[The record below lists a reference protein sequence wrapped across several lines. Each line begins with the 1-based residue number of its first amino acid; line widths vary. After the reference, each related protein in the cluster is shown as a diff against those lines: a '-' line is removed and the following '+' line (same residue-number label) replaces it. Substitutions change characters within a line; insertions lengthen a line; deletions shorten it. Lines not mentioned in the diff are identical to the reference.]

1 MSEFYEQVKERFIR
15 YVKVDTQSQAGS
27 STAPS
32 TMKQKNLGRMLR
44 DELIS
49 LGVTDA
55 ELTEEGL
62 VYASIPSTMPDGTG
76 LSIGFVAHMD
86 TSPDA
91 DGTDVK
97 PWVFEKYPGGDVMLN
112 KEQNIL
118 MREDD
123 YPTLRK
129 YVGEDL
135 VFTDGT
141 TLLGGD
147 DKAAV
152 ASIMTMAEFFCRH
165 PEIPHGPI
173 KLCFTPDEEIG
184 MGASGFDVKGFGA
197 DFAYTVDGGD
207 ITDYE
212 YETFNAAKATVT
224 IHGFSIHPGTAKD
237 KMKNAILM
245 AGEYNALLPAL
256 EIPGHTE
263 GYEGFFHLQEMH
275 GTVEKA
281 DMIYIVRD
289 HSMERFQERK
299 AMMEKAAAE
308 IDRRYGAHTAEVEL
322 QDQYYNMHEVLKDH
336 MEILELAEQ
345 AMKAAGIAAPTHS
358 PIRGGTD
365 GSVLTYM
372 GLPCPNLPSAGHNA
386 HGRFEYAP
394 VESLKTGV
402 RIIRELLSPALVES
416 VILKKKG

>member
-165 PEIPHGPI
+165 PEIPHGSI
-173 KLCFTPDEEIG
+173 KLCFTPDEEI
-184 MGASGFDVKGFGA
+184 ARSTENFSVERFGA
-197 DFAYTVDGGD
+197 D
-207 ITDYE
+207 
-212 YETFNAAKATVT
+212 
-224 IHGFSIHPGTAKD
+224 
-237 KMKNAILM
+237 
-245 AGEYNALLPAL
+245 
-256 EIPGHTE
+256 
-263 GYEGFFHLQEMH
+263 
-275 GTVEKA
+275 
-281 DMIYIVRD
+281 
-289 HSMERFQERK
+289 
-299 AMMEKAAAE
+299 
-308 IDRRYGAHTAEVEL
+308 
-322 QDQYYNMHEVLKDH
+322 
-336 MEILELAEQ
+336 LA
-345 AMKAAGIAAPTHS
+345 
-358 PIRGGTD
+358 
-365 GSVLTYM
+365 
-372 GLPCPNLPSAGHNA
+372 
-386 HGRFEYAP
+386 
-394 VESLKTGV
+394 
-402 RIIRELLSPALVES
+402 
-416 VILKKKG
+416 

>member
-147 DKAAV
+147 DKAVV

-165 PEIPHGPI
+165 PESPHGPI
-173 KLCFTPDEEIG
+173 KLCFTPDEEI
-184 MGASGFDVKGFGA
+184 ARSTENFSVERFGA
-197 DFAYTVDGGD
+197 DLAYTMDGDALGGLV
-207 ITDYE
+207 
-212 YETFNAAKATVT
+212 YETFNGAEAQLT
-224 IHGFSIHPGTAKD
+224 IHGLSVHPGTAKGI
-237 KMKNAILM
+237 MKNAVEIGGEFM
-245 AGEYNALLPAL
+245 AMLPAL
-256 EIPGHTE
+256 ERPQFTE
-263 GYEGFFHLQEMH
+263 GREGYFHPFVFE
-275 GTVEKA
+275 GTVEKT
-281 DMIYIVRD
+281 YIRCLVRD
-289 HSMERFQERK
+289 HELDRYEERK
-299 AMMEKAAAE
+299 AYVISCVEE
-308 IDRRYGAHTAEVEL
+308 LNRRYGEGTVEL
-322 QDQYYNMHEVLKDH
+322 KWDSIYYSMREVIKKGPFMIDYCR
-336 MEILELAEQ
+336 Q
-345 AMKAAGIAAPTHS
+345 AMKECGVEPFEIAM
-358 PIRGGTD
+358 RGGTD
-365 GSVLTYM
+365 GSWISQM
-372 GLPCPNLPSAGHNA
+372 GLPCPNITAGYENA
-386 HGRFEYAP
+386 HGRFEFVSIQAMAKNVEILIRLLKLYAAHK
-394 VESLKTGV
+394 E
-402 RIIRELLSPALVES
+402 
-416 VILKKKG
+416 

>member
-1 MSEFYEQVKERFIR
+1 
-15 YVKVDTQSQAGS
+15 
-27 STAPS
+27 
-32 TMKQKNLGRMLR
+32 MLR

-173 KLCFTPDEEIG
+173 KLCFTPDEEI
-184 MGASGFDVKGFGA
+184 ARS
-197 DFAYTVDGGD
+197 
-207 ITDYE
+207 
-212 YETFNAAKATVT
+212 
-224 IHGFSIHPGTAKD
+224 
-237 KMKNAILM
+237 
-245 AGEYNALLPAL
+245 
-256 EIPGHTE
+256 TE
-263 GYEGFFHLQEMH
+263 NFQRRAFWGRSC
-275 GTVEKA
+275 
-281 DMIYIVRD
+281 IY
-289 HSMERFQERK
+289 
-299 AMMEKAAAE
+299 
-308 IDRRYGAHTAEVEL
+308 
-322 QDQYYNMHEVLKDH
+322 
-336 MEILELAEQ
+336 
-345 AMKAAGIAAPTHS
+345 
-358 PIRGGTD
+358 
-365 GSVLTYM
+365 
-372 GLPCPNLPSAGHNA
+372 
-386 HGRFEYAP
+386 HGRRRP
-394 VESLKTGV
+394 GRSGV
-402 RIIRELLSPALVES
+402 
-416 VILKKKG
+416 

>member
-1 MSEFYEQVKERFIR
+1 MSQVVDRFLQ
-15 YVKVDTQSQAGS
+15 YVSFDTQSEEGAAKQPSTDKQWELARLLKQELEELGAEQVRLSEYGYIYAEIPSNLPEDQAGKVP
-27 STAPS
+27 A
-32 TMKQKNLGRMLR
+32 LGF
-44 DELIS
+44 IS
-49 LGVTDA
+49 
-55 ELTEEGL
+55 
-62 VYASIPSTMPDGTG
+62 
-76 LSIGFVAHMD
+76 HMD
-86 TSPDA
+86 TAPA
-91 DGTDVK
+91 LTGCNVK
-97 PWVFEKYPGGDVMLN
+97 PQVVKNYDGHDICLNAEK
-112 KEQNIL
+112 QIT
-118 MREDD
+118 MRISEFPFLER
-123 YPTLRK
+123 YK
-129 YVGEDL
+129 GQDL
-135 VFTDGT
+135 ITTDGT
-141 TLLGGD
+141 TLLGAD
-147 DKAAV
+147 DKAGV
-152 ASIMTMAEFFCRH
+152 AEIMTAAAYLLSH
-165 PEIPHGPI
+165 KEIPHGKI
-173 KLCFTPDEEIG
+173 CIGFTPDEEIG

-308 IDRRYGAHTAEVEL
+308 DERRYGAHTAEVEL

>member
-336 MEILELAEQ
+336 MEILKLAEQ

>member
-1 MSEFYEQVKERFIR
+1 MGTYIPLTAEEKERAASVDLAEFLRQRGEKLLPSGREKRLASDRSITIR
-15 YVKVDTQSQAGS
+15 GS
-27 STAPS
+27 EWYDHEEHEGGNA
-32 TMKQKNLGRMLR
+32 
-44 DELIS
+44 IS
-49 LGVTDA
+49 FVRKH
-55 ELTEEGL
+55 
-62 VYASIPSTMPDGTG
+62 YG
-76 LSIGFVAHMD
+76 LS
-86 TSPDA
+86 
-91 DGTDVK
+91 
-97 PWVFEKYPGGDVMLN
+97 YPEAV
-112 KEQNIL
+112 E
-118 MREDD
+118 E
-123 YPTLRK
+123 
-129 YVGEDL
+129 
-135 VFTDGT
+135 
-141 TLLGGD
+141 LL
-147 DKAAV
+147 
-152 ASIMTMAEFFCRH
+152 AEGV
-165 PEIPHGPI
+165 PHGKI
-173 KLCFTPDEEIG
+173 CIGFTPDEEIG

>member
-27 STAPS
+27 LTAPS
-32 TMKQKNLGRMLR
+32 TMKQKNLGRMLK
-44 DELIS
+44 DELLS

-62 VYASIPSTMPDGTG
+62 VYASIPSTLPDGKG

-97 PWVFEKYPGGDVMLN
+97 PWIFEAYPGGDVMLN

-118 MREDD
+118 MREED

-152 ASIMTMAEFFCRH
+152 ASIMTMAEFFCSH

-173 KLCFTPDEEIG
+173 KLCFTPDEEI
-184 MGASGFDVKGFGA
+184 ARSTENFNVERFGA
-197 DFAYTVDGGD
+197 DLAYTMDGDALGGLV
-207 ITDYE
+207 
-212 YETFNAAKATVT
+212 YETFNGAEAQLT
-224 IHGFSIHPGTAKD
+224 IHGLSVHPGTAKGI
-237 KMKNAILM
+237 MKNAIEIGGEFM
-245 AGEYNALLPAL
+245 AMLPAL
-256 EIPGHTE
+256 ERPQFTE
-263 GYEGFFHLQEMH
+263 GREGYFHPFVFE
-275 GTVEKA
+275 GTVEKT
-281 DMIYIVRD
+281 YIRCLIRD
-289 HSMERFQERK
+289 HELDRYEERK
-299 AMMEKAAAE
+299 NYVISCAE
-308 IDRRYGAHTAEVEL
+308 ELNRRYGEGTVEL
-322 QDQYYNMHEVLKDH
+322 KWDSVYYSMREVIKKVPFMIDYCR
-336 MEILELAEQ
+336 Q
-345 AMKAAGIAAPTHS
+345 AMKECGVKPFEIAM
-358 PIRGGTD
+358 RGGTD
-365 GSVLTYM
+365 GSWISQM
-372 GLPCPNLPSAGHNA
+372 GLPCPNITAGYENA
-386 HGRFEYAP
+386 HGRFEFVSIQAMAKNVEILIRLLKLYA
-394 VESLKTGV
+394 EHGKGV
-402 RIIRELLSPALVES
+402 
-416 VILKKKG
+416 

>member
-44 DELIS
+44 DELIT

>member
-1 MSEFYEQVKERFIR
+1 MDTVVDRLIR
-15 YVKVDTQSQAGS
+15 YAKVYSESDYHAGRAV
-27 STAPS
+27 TPS
-32 TMKQKNLGRMLR
+32 TQRQFDMGRLLVEELHGLGIENAVL
-44 DELIS
+44 DEKCY
-49 LGVTDA
+49 
-55 ELTEEGL
+55 
-62 VYASIPSTMPDGTG
+62 VYASVPASPGCEHLPAIG
-76 LSIGFVAHMD
+76 LIAHMD
-86 TSPDA
+86 TTPDMT
-91 DGTDVK
+91 GKDVK
-97 PWVFEKYPGGDVMLN
+97 PQVIHYEGGDVVLN
-112 KEQNIL
+112 
-118 MREDD
+118 REKGIVMEAAQF
-123 YPTLRK
+123 PELQK
-129 YVGEDL
+129 FVGQDL
-135 VFTDGT
+135 VCSDGT
-141 TLLGGD
+141 TLLGAD
-147 DKAAV
+147 DKAGIAMILQAV
-152 ASIMTMAEFFCRH
+152 EELLAEGV
-165 PEIPHGPI
+165 PHGKI
-173 KLCFTPDEEIG
+173 CIGFTPDEEIG